1 MESQQVT
8 QTVAEQVAREVAQA
22 VARLLSTAGASVRQL
37 LPVDRFY
44 AVLYD
49 AERDEVRFPVVL
61 PPDDAF
67 PAAPRRM
74 DGARLPD
81 WLVRQGEPAAFSG
94 DGAAFRAAL
103 KERKLRYWPGRRL
116 PLAWLGAPLAVED
129 QILGALVIENYRSRD
144 AFGQTGPTLLATVAR
159 QAAVAIRNARL
170 DGQMKRKAA
179 SLEVVNRLG
188 QQLTAGIHLGEGEIL
203 QLLHENASQLMD
215 TANMYVAFYD
225 QSTDTVSF
233 PLMLVD
239 GRPMEVPARSG
250 GRGRTEWII
259 RNRQPILIRT
269 RAESEAW
276 YKEHEGTEYIGEP
289 FASWV
294 GVPMLRGEGVLG
306 VIATYH
312 KSQDYIYDADDQLVL
327 TLMAGQA
334 AVAIENARL
343 YANMEQ
349 MVAERTRAWLEE
361 RERADA
367 AEKLALMSQVAA
379 EFAHRMNNLA
389 GTIPPRVEMARENL
403 DPRNARDARVL
414 KQLDSIS
421 RDARLLLDA
430 AQEIKKSTE
439 ARAAEFVDVNA
450 ELEIALGRVWS
461 SKPEAEGRIQVVK
474 ELSEGLPQVYA
485 ERNKLVDTL
494 VSMIQNGVEA
504 MPQGGT
510 LTLATRRGTIK
521 DRPCIEI
528 AISDTGVGIPADH
541 LPKIFDLFFTTKE
554 KGLGFGLWRDR
565 VFVRNLGG
573 DIEVRSQ
580 VGKGTTFTIKIP
592 VPADMLSSNG
602 G

>member
-1 MESQQVT
+1 MASESIT
-8 QTVAEQVAREVAQA
+8 K
-22 VARLLSTAGASVRQL
+22 LLRSVYDKL
-37 LPVDRFY
+37 TGLVDMDRFY
-44 AVLYD
+44 VSLYD
-49 AERDEVRFPVVL
+49 ARRRRLEFPL
-61 PPDDAF
+61 IEPPGDWTGGAFRPFEPPTDD
-67 PAAPRRM
+67 
-74 DGARLPD
+74 GVEILGPD
-81 WLVRQGEPAAFSG
+81 WVIARREAVLREDNLPSRLQAGQ
-94 DGAAFRAAL
+94 
-103 KERKLRYWPGRRL
+103 LRYWPPDGAP
-116 PLAWLGAPLAVED
+116 PLSWLGVPLLAED
-129 QILGALVIENYRSRD
+129 QILGALVVENRRRAG
-144 AFGQTGPTLLATVAR
+144 AFGQKVGLLTTVAR
-159 QAAVAIRNARL
+159 QTAIALANARL
-170 DGQMKRKAA
+170 RERLERKLADLNALYEMGQELTT
-179 SLEVVNRLG
+179 SIQLSE
-188 QQLTAGIHLGEGEIL
+188 QQIVEMIYKW
-203 QLLHENASQLMD
+203 ASQVMD
-215 TANMYVAFYD
+215 TKNMYIALYD
-225 QSTDTVSF
+225 ETRDEVRF
-233 PLMLVD
+233 ALAYRDDRRVD
-239 GRPMEVPARSG
+239 VETEAGWQPRRAG
-250 GRGRTEWII
+250 KGRTEWII
-259 RNRQPILIRT
+259 RHRQPLLDET
-269 RAESEAW
+269 KAESEAW
-276 YKEHEGTEYIGEP
+276 YREPGRKEYIGQP

-294 GVPMLRGEGVLG
+294 GVPMIARDKVLG

-312 KSQDYIYDADDQLVL
+312 ASEEYVYDEGDVQVL
-327 TLMAGQA
+327 TMLANQA
-334 AVAIENARL
+334 AVALENARL

-349 MVAERTRAWLEE
+349 MVVERTRAWLEE

-389 GTIPPRVEMARENL
+389 GTIPVRVEMARENL

-430 AQEIKKSTE
+430 AQAIKKSTE

-461 SKPEAEGRIQVVK
+461 SKPEAEGRIQVNK
-474 ELSEGLPQVYA
+474 ELIEGLPQVYA

-494 VSMIQNGVEA
+494 VSIVQNGVEA

-510 LTLATRRGTIK
+510 LTLATRPGTIK

-528 AISDTGVGIPADH
+528 AVSDTGVGIPTEH

-573 DIEVRSQ
+573 DIEVSSQ

-592 VPADMLSSNG
+592 VSADTLSSNG